1 MDGMYSVNAGAING
15 LCGPDGLQK
24 NSIERSVPKAEGA
37 WSVFITMDG
46 WYTENAGR
54 NFWWGTFC

>member
-24 NSIERSVPKAEGA
+24 NSIERTVPKAE
-37 WSVFITMDG
+37 V
-46 WYTENAGR
+46 AGVPLLV
-54 NFWWGTFC
+54 TFRASEK